1 MVDARPALQDAL
13 IEDIVNFASLAERL
27 ESRVEAEIGE
37 EVKRS
42 AIVMAL
48 RRYAETLKGK
58 TQSTGVFKLSREI
71 MMKTDICDVS
81 ILKTPSGYDKIKEVY
96 NLVNYEKGET
106 LNVIHGNQE
115 ITVVI
120 SQKHLDP
127 LLELLKGEKVMNVE
141 RDLVS
146 VSLNLSK
153 DFLYTPGILSL
164 ATRKLAWENIN
175 IFENI
180 STMSELIFIISQKD
194 AVRAY
199 NAFQEMV
206 SSEA

>member
-1 MVDARPALQDAL
+1 
-13 IEDIVNFASLAERL
+13 
-27 ESRVEAEIGE
+27 
-37 EVKRS
+37 
-42 AIVMAL
+42 
-48 RRYAETLKGK
+48 
-58 TQSTGVFKLSREI
+58 
-71 MMKTDICDVS
+71 
-81 ILKTPSGYDKIKEVY
+81 
-96 NLVNYEKGET
+96 
-106 LNVIHGNQE
+106 LNI
-115 ITVVI
+115 
-120 SQKHLDP
+120 
-127 LLELLKGEKVMNVE
+127 E

-206 SSEA
+206 SAPVR